1 MGHGPA
7 ARAVTK
13 EDEMD
18 ATRGGE
24 MTAMLA
30 RLGSAWG
37 WIVAYG
43 VATVLAGV
51 VALVW
56 PSSTL
61 VVIAI
66 IFAVQLLV
74 GAVYQ
79 FVFAFAVPNES
90 GWLRA
95 LFALLSVFSFVVA
108 IYLFAHVGLTLL
120 VLATVIGIYWIALG
134 IIELFLAI
142 GHSELRWRP
151 WIGITG
157 VLSIVAGGVVVI
169 FPISS
174 LFFLTI
180 FLGFWLVIFGVT
192 LIVRGF
198 GLRSAAQVTKPV
210 ATIPAA

>member
-1 MGHGPA
+1 
-7 ARAVTK
+7 
-13 EDEMD
+13 MD
-18 ATRGGE
+18 TTRGDE
-24 MTAMLA
+24 MTAMLG
-30 RLGSAWG
+30 RLGRAWG

-43 VATVLAGV
+43 VASLLAGV
-51 VALVW
+51 IAVAW

-66 IFAVQLLV
+66 IFAAQLLV

-79 FVFAFAVPNES
+79 FVFAFAIPSES

-95 LFALLSVFSFVVA
+95 LIALLSVFSFVVA
-108 IYLFAHVGLTLL
+108 IYLLGHVGLTLL
-120 VLATVIGIYWIALG
+120 LLATLVGIYWIALG
-134 IIELFLAI
+134 VIELFLAI
-142 GHSELRWRP
+142 GHSDVRWRP

-180 FLGFWLVIFGVT
+180 FLGFWLVLFGLM
-192 LIVRGF
+192 LIVRGI
-198 GLRSAAQVTKPV
+198 GLRSGAQVMN
-210 ATIPAA
+210 PAAPNPAA

>member
-1 MGHGPA
+1 
-7 ARAVTK
+7 
-13 EDEMD
+13 
-18 ATRGGE
+18 

-30 RLGSAWG
+30 RLGGAWG

-51 VALVW
+51 VAILW

-79 FVFAFAVPNES
+79 FVFAFAIPNES

-95 LFALLSVFSFVVA
+95 LVAVLSVFSFVVA
-108 IYLFAHVGLTLL
+108 LYLLGRVGLTLL
-120 VLATVIGIYWIALG
+120 VLATLVGIYWIALG
-134 IIELFLAI
+134 IIELFVAI
-142 GHSELRWRP
+142 GRTGVQGRA
-151 WIGITG
+151 WIAITG
-157 VLSIVAGGVVVI
+157 ILSILAGGVIVI
-169 FPISS
+169 SPVSS

-180 FLGFWLVIFGVT
+180 FLGFWLVIFGVM
-192 LIVRGF
+192 LIVRGIA
-198 GLRSAAQVTKPV
+198 LRSEAPVTKPM
-210 ATIPAA
+210 APSPAA

>member
-1 MGHGPA
+1 
-7 ARAVTK
+7 
-13 EDEMD
+13 MD
-18 ATRGGE
+18 TTRGAE

-30 RLGSAWG
+30 RLGGAWG

-51 VALVW
+51 VAILL

-79 FVFAFAVPNES
+79 FVFAFAIPNES

-95 LFALLSVFSFVVA
+95 LVAVLSVFSFVVA
-108 IYLFAHVGLTLL
+108 LYLLGRVGLTLL
-120 VLATVIGIYWIALG
+120 VLATLVGIYWIALG
-134 IIELFLAI
+134 IIELFVAI
-142 GHSELRWRP
+142 GRTGVQGRA
-151 WIGITG
+151 WIAITG
-157 VLSIVAGGVVVI
+157 ILSILAGGVIVI
-169 FPISS
+169 SPVSS

-180 FLGFWLVIFGVT
+180 FLGFWLVIFGVM
-192 LIVRGF
+192 LIVRGIA
-198 GLRSAAQVTKPV
+198 LRSEAPVTKPM
-210 ATIPAA
+210 APSPAA

>member
-1 MGHGPA
+1 
-7 ARAVTK
+7 VTK

-24 MTAMLA
+24 LTTMLA
-30 RLGSAWG
+30 RLGGAWG
-37 WIVAYG
+37 WIVVYG

-51 VALVW
+51 VALLW

-95 LFALLSVFSFVVA
+95 LYALLSVFSFVVA

-169 FPISS
+169 FPVSS

-198 GLRSAAQVTKPV
+198 GLRSAAQVTKPA
-210 ATIPAA
+210 ATSPAA

>member
-1 MGHGPA
+1 
-7 ARAVTK
+7 
-13 EDEMD
+13 MD

-24 MTAMLA
+24 MTAILA
-30 RLGSAWG
+30 RLGGAWG

-51 VALVW
+51 VALLW
-56 PSSTL
+56 PSATL

-66 IFAVQLLV
+66 IFAVQLFV

-95 LFALLSVFSFVVA
+95 LFALLSIFSFVVA

-134 IIELFLAI
+134 VIELFLAF
-142 GHSELRWRP
+142 GHSEVRWRP

-157 VLSIVAGGVVVI
+157 ILSIVAGVVVVI
-169 FPISS
+169 FPVSS
-174 LFFLTI
+174 LFFLTV
-180 FLGFWLVIFGVT
+180 FLGFWLVLFGAT

-198 GLRSAAQVTKPV
+198 GLRSAAHVTKPMAPRSV
-210 ATIPAA
+210 A

>member
-1 MGHGPA
+1 
-7 ARAVTK
+7 
-13 EDEMD
+13 MD
-18 ATRGGE
+18 ATRGVE

-30 RLGSAWG
+30 RLGRAWG
-37 WIVAYG
+37 WVVAYG
-43 VATVLAGV
+43 VATLLAGV
-51 VALVW
+51 IAVVW

-74 GAVYQ
+74 GAIYQ
-79 FVFAFAVPNES
+79 FVYAFAVPDES

-95 LFALLSVFSFVVA
+95 LFALLSIFSFVVA

-134 IIELFLAI
+134 VIELFLAI
-142 GHSELRWRP
+142 GHSGVRWRP
-151 WIGITG
+151 WIGFTG
-157 VLSIVAGGVVVI
+157 ILSIVAGASGVI
-169 FPISS
+169 FPVSS

-198 GLRSAAQVTKPV
+198 GLRSAARAMKPM
-210 ATIPAA
+210 ATSPAA

>member
-1 MGHGPA
+1 
-7 ARAVTK
+7 
-13 EDEMD
+13 MD
-18 ATRGGE
+18 TTRGGE

-30 RLGSAWG
+30 RLGGSWG

-51 VALVW
+51 VAILW

-79 FVFAFAVPNES
+79 FVFAFAIPNES

-95 LFALLSVFSFVVA
+95 LVAVLSVFSFVVA
-108 IYLFAHVGLTLL
+108 LYLLGRVGLTLL
-120 VLATVIGIYWIALG
+120 VLATLVGIYWIALG
-134 IIELFLAI
+134 IIELFVAI
-142 GHSELRWRP
+142 GRTGVQGRA
-151 WIGITG
+151 WIAITG
-157 VLSIVAGGVVVI
+157 ILSILAGGVIVI
-169 FPISS
+169 SPVSS

-180 FLGFWLVIFGVT
+180 FLGFWLVIFGVM
-192 LIVRGF
+192 LIVRGIA
-198 GLRSAAQVTKPV
+198 LRSEAPVTKPM
-210 ATIPAA
+210 APSPAA

>member
-1 MGHGPA
+1 
-7 ARAVTK
+7 
-13 EDEMD
+13 MD
-18 ATRGGE
+18 TTRGAE

-30 RLGSAWG
+30 RLGGAWG

-51 VALVW
+51 VAILW

-79 FVFAFAVPNES
+79 FVFAFAIPNES

-95 LFALLSVFSFVVA
+95 LVAVLSVFSFVVA
-108 IYLFAHVGLTLL
+108 LYLLGRVGLTLL
-120 VLATVIGIYWIALG
+120 VLATLVGIYWIALG
-134 IIELFLAI
+134 IIELFVAI
-142 GHSELRWRP
+142 GRTGVQGRA
-151 WIGITG
+151 WIAITG
-157 VLSIVAGGVVVI
+157 ILSILAGGVIVI
-169 FPISS
+169 SPVSS

-180 FLGFWLVIFGVT
+180 FLGFWLVIFGVM
-192 LIVRGF
+192 LIVRGIA
-198 GLRSAAQVTKPV
+198 LRSEAPVTKPM
-210 ATIPAA
+210 APSPAA

>member
-1 MGHGPA
+1 M
-7 ARAVTK
+7 
-13 EDEMD
+13 DE
-18 ATRGGE
+18 ARGGE

-30 RLGSAWG
+30 RLGGAWG

-51 VALVW
+51 VAIVW
-56 PSSTL
+56 PSSAL

-66 IFAVQLLV
+66 IFAVQLLA
-74 GAVYQ
+74 GAIYQ

-134 IIELFLAI
+134 IIEVFLAI

-157 VLSIVAGGVVVI
+157 VLSVVAGGVVVI
-169 FPISS
+169 FPVSS
-174 LFFLTI
+174 LFFLTV

-198 GLRSAAQVTKPV
+198 GLRSAAHVTKPMSASPV
-210 ATIPAA
+210 A